1 MDQMTIKDIPQ
12 KNLEGKNIL
21 VRVDFNVPVEKK
33 GNEIVITNDLR
44 IKAAIPTIKYLT
56 DSKAKVVLVSHF
68 GRPKGF
74 DADLKMDPIAKKLS
88 ELLVN
93 NGGKKVLKL
102 NDSIG
107 PEVQAAIDNM
117 QLGDICLLENIRF
130 YKEEEKN
137 DSDFARNLAKPF
149 HIYVNDAFG
158 TSHRAHASTAG
169 VSAYLSPSLAGL
181 LLEKEVTAL
190 GGILKNPHR
199 PFTTILGGSKISS
212 KLDVIKQLIPK
223 VDTLLIGGAMAFTFI
238 KAKGGEIGES
248 LYEESFIPII
258 KEIDTLKE
266 EHAVAIILPED
277 MLCVKKEDFE
287 FGSGLKPGTK
297 KEMHIYPIDK
307 IPAGYMGLDIGPKT
321 IEKFVKMIG
330 QSQTLF
336 WNGPMGMFEDPL
348 FMPGTK
354 AVAEALVDV
363 TKKKATTVVG
373 GGDSVSAIEELNISF
388 NSFTHVSTGGG
399 ASIEFIEGKPL
410 PGISCL
416 DKKAAVKS

>member
-12 KNLEGKNIL
+12 KDLEGKNIL
-21 VRVDFNVPVEKK
+21 VRVDFNVPTEKK

-44 IKAAIPTIKYLT
+44 IKAAIPTIKYLIEA
-56 DSKAKVVLVSHF
+56 KAKVTLVSHF

-74 DADLKMDPIAKKLS
+74 DAELKMDPIANKLS
-88 ELLVN
+88 ELL
-93 NGGKKVLKL
+93 GKKVLKL

-107 PEVQAAIDNM
+107 PEVQTAISKL
-117 QLGDICLLENIRF
+117 QPGDVCLLENIRF

-149 HIYVNDAFG
+149 QLYVNDAFG

-169 VSAYLSPSLAGL
+169 VTAFLSPSVAGL
-181 LLEKEVTAL
+181 LLEKEVNAL
-190 GGILKNPHR
+190 SGILKNPHR
-199 PFTTILGGSKISS
+199 PFTTILGGSKVSS
-212 KLDVIKQLIPK
+212 KIEVIKQLIPK

-248 LYEESFIPII
+248 LFEESCIPLI
-258 KEIDTLKE
+258 KEIDSLKE
-266 EHAVAIILPED
+266 EHAVALILPED
-277 MLCVKKEDFE
+277 MLCAKKEDLI
-287 FGSGLKPGTK
+287 SKKPN
-297 KEMHIYPIDK
+297 KELHIYPTDK
-307 IPAGYMGLDIGPKT
+307 IPAGYLGLDIGPKT
-321 IEKFVKMIG
+321 IEKFAKLIS

-336 WNGPMGMFEDPL
+336 WNGPMGMFEDPQ

-354 AVAEALVDV
+354 GVAEALVEA
-363 TKKKATTVVG
+363 TKKKVTTVVG
-373 GGDSVSAIEELNISF
+373 GGDSVSAIEELNTPF

-399 ASIEFIEGKPL
+399 ASIEFIEGKTL

-416 DKKAAVKS
+416 DVKSVVKS